1 MVQRYGATV
10 AHVTLPASWYSDPER
25 FGRERQRVF
34 GTEWLFAGFAASLR
48 EPGDHLATDIAGW
61 SILVVVDDDGH
72 LRGHHN
78 VCRHRAGPLVDPGV
92 GHSPSLVCRYHG
104 WAYGLDG
111 QLRSARDFE
120 GDASSGFSCDGIALA
135 PVRAEAWR
143 GLVFVHLE
151 LDGPAVGLVDALGS
165 FAAECDE
172 FALESFVPT
181 QDAEH
186 RIACNWKTYADN
198 YLEGYHIPL
207 VHPGLNK
214 EIDAKRY
221 QVDVSK
227 AHRWVRHT
235 APTRAG
241 AVNAGRWL
249 WRWPNLAINVYPGG
263 MNVERYDP
271 VGVDQ
276 TRLRYSYAFVDP
288 GDPENEDVVRVSA
301 QVTAEDVAICE
312 AVQRNLD
319 SGAYDTGWLS
329 PRHEGGVEAFQRW
342 IAEALS

>member
-1 MVQRYGATV
+1 MTAT
-10 AHVTLPASWYSDPER
+10 TLPATWYGDADVHARER
-25 FGRERQRVF
+25 REIFGRE
-34 GTEWLFAGFAASLR
+34 WLFFSFAHHLQA
-48 EPGDHLATDIAGW
+48 PGEYVAADVAGW
-61 SILVVVDDDGH
+61 NLLVVVDDDGN

-78 VCRHRAGPLVDPGV
+78 VCRHRAGPLVEPGV

-111 QLRSARDFE
+111 KLRSARDF
-120 GDASSGFSCDGIALA
+120 GDGFDCDGISLE

-143 GLVFVHLE
+143 GLVFVHLG
-151 LDGPAVGLVDALGS
+151 LDGAPPRSLVEALGT

-181 QDAEH
+181 HEAEH

-221 QVDVSK
+221 QVDVDEH
-227 AHRWVRHT
+227 HRWVRHT
-235 APTRAG
+235 APTRDG

-271 VGVDQ
+271 IGPGQ
-276 TRLRYSYAFVDP
+276 TRLRYSYAFADP
-288 GDPENEDVVRVSA
+288 ADPANADVLRVSGE
-301 QVTAEDVAICE
+301 VTAEDVAICE

-319 SGAYDTGWLS
+319 SGAYDTGWL
-329 PRHEGGVEAFQRW
+329 
-342 IAEALS
+342 

>member
-1 MVQRYGATV
+1 V
-10 AHVTLPASWYSDPER
+10 AHVTLPASAYSDRGWFE
-25 FGRERQRVF
+25 RERQRVF
-34 GTEWLFAGFAASLR
+34 GAEWVFAGFASSLR

-61 SILVVVDDDGH
+61 SILVVVDDDGQ

-78 VCRHRAGPLVDPGV
+78 VCRHRAGPLVDDGV

-111 QLRSARDFE
+111 QLRSARDF
-120 GDASSGFSCDGIALA
+120 GDGFSCDGISLA
-135 PVRAEAWR
+135 AVRAEAWR

-151 LDGPAVGLVDALGS
+151 LGGAPAPALADALGS
-165 FAAECDE
+165 FAAECNE

-181 QDAEH
+181 HDAEH

-221 QVDVSK
+221 QVDVDEP
-227 AHRWVRHT
+227 HRWVRHT
-235 APTRAG
+235 APTRTG

-249 WRWPNLAINVYPGG
+249 WRWPNLAINVYPDG

-271 VGVDQ
+271 VGPGQ
-276 TRLRYSYAFVDP
+276 TRLRYSYAFADP
-288 GDPENEDVVRVSA
+288 ADPANADVVRVSSE
-301 QVTAEDVAICE
+301 VTAEDVAICE

-329 PRHEGGVEAFQRW
+329 PRHERGVEAFQRW
-342 IAEALS
+342 VTDAVR